1 MAKRVLVAE
10 VAQETNQFKRVPTT
24 LAEVR
29 DHCATLGDAIPPRYR
44 GTREEMGG
52 FLEAGARYV
61 WTLFHPVAMKVPS
74 GGPLADDAFE
84 FAMSHLERGLR
95 ETLPLDGVLLAL
107 HGAMCTLSHDDAEA
121 EILARVRAIIGRD
134 VPLAVTLDP
143 HGNITAAMV
152 AQADIMTAYRTSPH
166 TDHKETALRAA
177 AVLDR
182 TMAGEIRPTTHI
194 AKRPMLIGF
203 DGCRTYYDHGPYID
217 ALAKAAAHE
226 REPGVLIVSLSS
238 GYARCDFPGVGPAVV
253 VTGDGDDPRYQKI
266 AEAMMD
272 QCWAHREETSEGVVD
287 IAEALAALQ
296 APSADPR
303 PIVLG
308 DYGDSPGGG
317 GNGDGTNLLKALLDA
332 GVQRA
337 ALAAMHDPQAVEQ
350 AQAAGLGGRVAL
362 ALGGRQNPAMGG
374 GPLAVE
380 GTVVALGPGDYELKG
395 RYATGRKASFG
406 PSAAIRIE
414 GVTVVVTTR
423 CRSIYDLEQFRIFG
437 IEPASQ
443 AVVVCKTMQGHRAD
457 FAPIARKMLDV
468 DSGGITSPDLSRYP
482 WAKVE
487 RPIWP
492 LDPVAMP

>member
-1 MAKRVLVAE
+1 MGKRVLVAE
-10 VAQETNQFKRVPTT
+10 VAQETNHFKRVPTS

-29 DHCATLGDAIPPRYR
+29 DHCATLGDAIPTRYR

-52 FLEAGARYV
+52 FLEAGARYG

-74 GGPLADDAFE
+74 GGALADDAFE
-84 FAMSHLERGLR
+84 FAMEHLERGLR
-95 ETLPLDGVLLAL
+95 DALPLDGVLLAL

-121 EILARVRAIIGRD
+121 EILRRVRAIIGPNI
-134 VPLAVTLDP
+134 PLAVTLDP
-143 HGNITAAMV
+143 HGNVTPAMA

-177 AVLDR
+177 AILER
-182 TMAGEIRPTTHI
+182 ALAREIRPTTHI
-194 AKRPMLIGF
+194 AKRRMLIGF
-203 DGCRTYYDHGPYID
+203 DGCRTYHAHGPYID
-217 ALAKAAAHE
+217 ALAKAAQYEA
-226 REPGVLIVSLSS
+226 EPGVLIVSLSS

-253 VTGDGDDPRYQKI
+253 VTGDGDDPRYQRI
-266 AEAMMD
+266 AEEMMD
-272 QCWAHREETSEGVVD
+272 YCWQRRDETSEGVVGLEEA
-287 IAEALAALQ
+287 IAAVRE
-296 APSADPR
+296 PSPDPR

-317 GNGDGTNLLKALLDA
+317 GNGDGTSLLKALLDA
-332 GVQRA
+332 GVERA
-337 ALAAMHDPQAVEQ
+337 ALAAIHDPGAVEQ
-350 AQAAGLGGRVAL
+350 AQAAGVGRRVSL
-362 ALGGRQNPAMGG
+362 ALGGRQNPDMGG
-374 GPLAVE
+374 PPLEVE
-380 GTVVALGPGDYELKG
+380 GTVVALSNGDYELKG

-406 PSAAIRIE
+406 PSAAIRID

-437 IEPASQ
+437 IEPADQ

-457 FAPIARKMLDV
+457 FAPIARAMVDV

-482 WAKVE
+482 WKKVE

-492 LDPVAMP
+492 LDPVTTP